1 MAEYPTIKHL
11 YVSNSAALNINN
23 PALQEGTI
31 WFCDEK
37 KSMGLLL
44 DGELKTFGHEFLL
57 KVVDDNNIGSVL
69 FDIINEII
77 VIKTRD
83 MMLEDLEFQDAN
95 RNCIYLVKQDKR
107 IVLTMNKE
115 IVFEFTGN

>member
-1 MAEYPTIKHL
+1 M
-11 YVSNSAALNINN
+11 
-23 PALQEGTI
+23 
-31 WFCDEK
+31 
-37 KSMGLLL
+37 
-44 DGELKTFGHEFLL
+44 
-57 KVVDDNNIGSVL
+57 